1 MVEVFR
7 LAVRGSCYDIT
18 LNFLLLMEG
27 FISWGSFSLMYVAHY
42 AMY

>member
-7 LAVRGSCYDIT
+7 WAVRGSCDIIV
-18 LNFLLLMEG
+18 NFRLLMEG
-27 FISWGSFSLMYVAHY
+27 FISWGSFSLMYVEHC

>member
-7 LAVRGSCYDIT
+7 WTFRGCCCDIA
-18 LNFLLLMEG
+18 LNFRLLMEG
-27 FISWGSFSLMYVAHY
+27 FISWGSFSFMYVEHY